1 MGSVYLTTPTA
12 AVFDYEDATC
22 TLIVTVTDNGVTGSK
37 GTLMLKRREQDGA
50 VPTTLCTLCAARA
63 ACAVCAVCCVMC
75 AVCRVCVMCRIYI
88 LIQVV
93 YIYSPSLL
101 PSFPPP
107 SGRMRGTLWG
117 EEYDG
122 GDRNRDHGCKRAAL
136 FVHNGRKRGR
146 KLGHRNTREGEERS
160 S

>member
-63 ACAVCAVCCVMC
+63 VCVVCAVCCVPCVSCVSC
-75 AVCRVCVMCRIYI
+75 APCVVCRVCVMCRIYI

-101 PSFPPP
+101 PS
-107 SGRMRGTLWG
+107 S
-117 EEYDG
+117 
-122 GDRNRDHGCKRAAL
+122 
-136 FVHNGRKRGR
+136 
-146 KLGHRNTREGEERS
+146 
-160 S
+160 